1 MREESSIGAALTPA
15 LSPRERERGGP
26 HPDPLPEGEGEHLRR
41 QPLLPRG
48 EGGRR
53 EPAG

>member
-1 MREESSIGAALTPA
+1 MREASSIGAALTPA
-15 LSPRERERGGP
+15 LSPRERGRGGADNP
-26 HPDPLPEGEGEHLRR
+26 FSRPEEEVPRR
-41 QPLLPRG
+41 KQLLLPRG